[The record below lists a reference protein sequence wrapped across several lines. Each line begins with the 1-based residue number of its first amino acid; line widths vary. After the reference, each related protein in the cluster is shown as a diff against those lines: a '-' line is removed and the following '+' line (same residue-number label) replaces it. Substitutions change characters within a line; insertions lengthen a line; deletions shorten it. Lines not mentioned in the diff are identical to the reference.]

1 MKGVIVKKMVESK
14 TKIHG
19 IALVVLGLCLASPAM
34 AQEDEKKDKSEEKS
48 EAAGAPARRE
58 ESMRASM
65 SAKVTDIDRE
75 KRQITLKGSEGKE
88 RTLKVD
94 KAVERFD
101 EIEVGD
107 EVKAEYYASLAAE
120 VREATAAEKSAPLA
134 DITVH
139 GKADRDE
146 APAAGALN
154 MTRAVTT
161 VEKLDPAK
169 KEMTIKGPR
178 GKSVDVAVKNPA
190 TFEKVKVGD
199 TIVITFTEALA
210 ISLEK
215 QGAKE

>member
-1 MKGVIVKKMVESK
+1 MKGVIVKKMVQSK
-14 TKIHG
+14 KTMQRL
-19 IALVVLGLCLASPAM
+19 ALVVLGLCLTSSVL
-34 AQEDEKKDKSEEKS
+34 AQEDEKKDKTDDKT
-48 EAAGAPARRE
+48 EAAGAPAKRE
-58 ESMRASM
+58 ESMRASLT
-65 SAKVTDIDRE
+65 AKVTEIDRE
-75 KRQITLKGSEGKE
+75 KRQVTLKGSEGKE

-94 KAVERFD
+94 KTVERFD

-134 DITVH
+134 DITLQ
-139 GKADRDE
+139 GKADKDS
-146 APAAGALN
+146 APAAGAIN

-161 VEKLDPAK
+161 VERLDPAK

-199 TIVITFTEALA
+199 TIVITFTEAVA

-215 QGAKE
+215 QDKE